1 LTPSPLPKKP
11 TQPFGHIAF
20 HKSGQVERKL
30 FQLSDV
36 KKSQEGQAL
45 EQFIQAFNA
54 RGDNGRITHYSH
66 LPDNDQDFIINL
78 DGSAVYVQLT
88 ELVDRS
94 FTFPMSLHEYNRSLW
109 TEAMLK
115 ESGQIPWRIDVDKK
129 NAALKELIRG
139 KIEKHYA
146 KSDEVILW
154 LVVFTTCSNYWLE
167 MYDKGVLSISESLR
181 QAREYLRGL
190 TNLIFDE
197 VWFTDMQTRPVQIWP
212 DAAKSRAGF

>member
-1 LTPSPLPKKP
+1 MPKKP

-20 HKSGQVERKL
+20 QKNGQVERKL

-36 KKSQEGQAL
+36 KERQEGQAL
-45 EQFIQAFNA
+45 DKFIQAFNA
-54 RGDNGRITHYSH
+54 RGDKGRITYHSR
-66 LPDNDQDFIINL
+66 LPENDQDFIIKL
-78 DGSAVYVQLT
+78 DGSAVHIQLT

-94 FTFPMSLHEYNRSLW
+94 FTFPMSLEEYNRSPW
-109 TEAMLK
+109 TEATLK
-115 ESGQIPWRIDVDKK
+115 ESGQIPWRIDVEKK
-129 NAALKELIRG
+129 NVALKELIRG

-167 MYDKGVLSISESLR
+167 MYDNGVLSISESLR
-181 QAREYLRGL
+181 QAREYLKGL
-190 TNLIFDE
+190 TSLIFDE

-212 DAAKSRAGF
+212 DAAE